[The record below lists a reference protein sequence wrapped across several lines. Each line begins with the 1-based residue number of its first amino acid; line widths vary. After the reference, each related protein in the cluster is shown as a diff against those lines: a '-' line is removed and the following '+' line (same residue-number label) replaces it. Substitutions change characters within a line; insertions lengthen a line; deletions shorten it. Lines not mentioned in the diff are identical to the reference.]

1 MLKSAAMAFSIV
13 LLVLASLY
21 CGYLFGARQRGEE
34 LDRQFRM
41 LNYRVWATDVNAKVR
56 LLDLLRD
63 RQYEAA
69 GTYLEGLL
77 DVGLASLSGYAELA
91 EAQPDPLIVNAVTNA
106 RDYRRRNPA
115 HQVNEQFAAPVERAL
130 TLARP

>member
-1 MLKSAAMAFSIV
+1 MLKSAALAFSIV

-21 CGYLFGARQRGEE
+21 CGYLLGARQRAEE
-34 LDRQFRM
+34 LDRQFQM

-56 LLDLLRD
+56 LLDLLRE
-63 RQYEAA
+63 RRYEAA
-69 GTYLEGLL
+69 GSYLEGLL
-77 DVGLASLSGYAELA
+77 DVGLASLAGYAELG

-106 RDYRRRNPA
+106 RDYRRRNPS